1 MTSAAKTD
9 NAKAGNMTL
18 DITALEFLA
27 SRICHDLISP
37 VGAVHNGV
45 EFLEEAGL
53 SGGEEAVGLI
63 AHSAKQAAARLQIFR
78 LAYGAGGRDP
88 SIKPA
93 DVKKA
98 FDELF
103 GTESKIKQDWNPG
116 QVGTDGKPEGF
127 CKILTCGIMM
137 AVECLPKGGTIGV
150 ASKGNG
156 AVITATGPDAA
167 PRPTVKE
174 ALEHKISS
182 EKLDPRL
189 VHPYVFGLLA
199 KEYGFSVSLSPV
211 MGGKVEIHIA

>member
-1 MTSAAKTD
+1 
-9 NAKAGNMTL
+9 MTL
-18 DITALEFLA
+18 DIAALEFLA

-103 GTESKIKQDWNPG
+103 GTESKVKQDWNAD
-116 QVGTDGKPEGF
+116 QISVDGKPEGF
-127 CKILTCGIMM
+127 CKILACGVMM
-137 AVECLPKGGTIGV
+137 AVECLPKGGIIGV
-150 ASKGNG
+150 TDKDSGV
-156 AVITATGPDAA
+156 VITATGPDAA
-167 PRPTVKE
+167 PRQMVKE

-182 EKLDPRL
+182 DKLDPRL

-199 KEYGFSVSLSPV
+199 REYEFNVALSSATN
-211 MGGKVEIHIA
+211 GKVEINIS

>member
-1 MTSAAKTD
+1 
-9 NAKAGNMTL
+9 MTL

-45 EFLEEAGL
+45 EFLEETGL
-53 SGGEEAVGLI
+53 SDGEEAVGLI

-103 GTESKIKQDWNPG
+103 GMDGRVKQDWNAE
-116 QVGTDGKPEGF
+116 QISADGKPEGF

-137 AVECLPKGGTIGV
+137 AVECLPKGGTISV
-150 ASKGNG
+150 SAKGSG
-156 AVITATGPDAA
+156 TVVTAAGPDAA

-174 ALEHKISS
+174 ALERKISS

-199 KEYGFSVSLSPV
+199 REYGFSISLLPSIN
-211 MGGKVEIHIA
+211 GKVEIQLS